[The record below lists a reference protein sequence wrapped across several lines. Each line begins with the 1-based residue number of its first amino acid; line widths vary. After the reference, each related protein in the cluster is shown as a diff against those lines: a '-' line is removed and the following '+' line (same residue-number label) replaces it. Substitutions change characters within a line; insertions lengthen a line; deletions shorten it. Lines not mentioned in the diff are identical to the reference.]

1 MDFGDVPYWNNG
13 TIATDAES
21 YMLSVITT
29 YSTMD
34 RLHGLQLTP
43 QYGFVREMKEFE
55 QVGYDATVSKLNDNL
70 IVMNAVGMLDKK
82 KIMSDVYINA
92 LSYLLFLK
100 RMRTGDVKA
109 RMCADSRPQQK
120 SISSSSTVS
129 TYTLLISCAMGTM
142 EGR

>member
-1 MDFGDVPYWNNG
+1 
-13 TIATDAES
+13 
-21 YMLSVITT
+21 
-29 YSTMD
+29 MD